1 MNGTEYEENQ
11 LRERINNLI
20 HQENHTQRSFS
31 IAIGRVPNNVHQI
44 LSGERHFPRGFCS
57 DILKAFPNV
66 NKEWLFFGEGTMY
79 GKPGQKSAAPII
91 IDTRPRLPKS
101 LSGGHLYDYYG
112 GGDKRNQC
120 QEKPVITQFA
130 DYDFTLI
137 LKNNR
142 MSPKYDRGDE
152 LAFKK
157 STIIEWGNDYLLDT
171 SEGPKFKKIY
181 DEKDCVRCVSYN
193 REEYPE
199 FSVPKNLIFGYYR
212 LVGVLRIL

>member
-20 HQENHTQRSFS
+20 HQEGHTQRSFA
-31 IAIGRVPNNVHQI
+31 IAIGRQPANVHQVM
-44 LSGERHFPRGFCS
+44 SGERHFPRGFCS
-57 DILKAFPNV
+57 DILNAFPRV
-66 NKEWLFFGEGTMY
+66 NRDWLVFGDGTMY
-79 GKPGQKSAAPII
+79 GELSNAKVIV
-91 IDTRPRLPKS
+91 DTRPRLPKS
-101 LSGGHLYDYYG
+101 LSGGHLSDYYE
-112 GGDKRNQC
+112 GDKRELC
-120 QEKPVITQFA
+120 QEKPIITQFA

-171 SEGPKFKKIY
+171 PEGPKFKKIY

-193 REEYPE
+193 REEYTD
-199 FSVPKNLIFGYYR
+199 FTVPKNMIFGYYR

>member
-1 MNGTEYEENQ
+1 MYGTEQKEDQ
-11 LRERINNLI
+11 LRVRINNLI
-20 HQENHTQRSFS
+20 HQEGYTQRAFA
-31 IAIGRVPNNVHQI
+31 IAIGRQPANVHQV
-44 LSGERHFPRGFCS
+44 LAGERHFPRGFCE
-57 DILKAFPNV
+57 DVLKAFPQV
-66 NKEWLFFGEGTMY
+66 DRDWLVFGDGTMY
-79 GKPGQKSAAPII
+79 GNKDEDTATTN

-101 LSGGHLYDYYG
+101 MSEGHISDYYN
-112 GGDKRNQC
+112 GDKRSLC
-120 QEKPVITQFA
+120 QEKPIITQFA

-142 MSPKYDRGDE
+142 MSPKYERGDE

-171 SEGPKFKKIY
+171 PEGPKFKKIY

-193 REEYPE
+193 RDEYPE
-199 FSVPKNLIFGYYR
+199 FTVPKIMIFGYYR